1 MGGAAVE
8 IARRRAAEVKQEMS
22 GSNFPEDGA
31 YALSPEVS
39 PYVPSSSPL
48 SPGDTFSP
56 KAQQEVTNPPPSE
69 VIIQK
74 GQDNSQFLPK
84 TTGTT
89 FSFSFKDGR
98 PNFTLSVPNGSYT
111 DIANSFIQAIL
122 TGQNPSFP
130 PNITTTA
137 TINPPRDSSGDR
149 GGAAAVVVSP
159 SSNATPNTTSTT
171 TESSK
176 IRL

>member
-8 IARRRAAEVKQEMS
+8 IARRRAAALKEDMS
-22 GSNFPEDGA
+22 GSNFPQDGV
-31 YALSPEVS
+31 YGQSTEIS

-69 VIIQK
+69 VTIQK

-84 TTGTT
+84 TTGAT
-89 FSFSFKDGR
+89 FSFNFTNGR
-98 PNFTLSVPNGSYT
+98 PNFTMSLPNGSYT

-122 TGQNPSFP
+122 TGQNPTFP
-130 PNITTTA
+130 TNITTTT
-137 TINPPRDSSGDR
+137 TINPPKDSSGDR
-149 GGAAAVVVSP
+149 GGTAASIASP

-171 TESSK
+171 FESSK